1 MMKHMNTQKGFTLIE
16 IAVVFVIL
24 AALLAASIYPLTAQR
39 ESAHI
44 AEAKIKLKEIQE
56 ALYGFA
62 IAQDRIPCPTLP
74 NNGGASVPLNPV
86 TPATGPPDNCQ
97 SYHGFVPSTTLGISG
112 SVNCDGLLLDPWGQP
127 YRYSV
132 TSTDDPVNGNP
143 GYADFVVSDET
154 SQVQII
160 NLDPVIMTGPNQ
172 YLRVCRNLG
181 VGCPASAPIDIV
193 SDYAV
198 AVIYS
203 LGKPRSTSNAQEDQN
218 AGEAAPLASSCGIAS
233 YEMPNDR
240 FFYSAERREIVGQEF
255 DDIMIWISPNILYSR
270 LLQAGQLP

>member
-1 MMKHMNTQKGFTLIE
+1 MKSSQGFTLIE
-16 IAVVFVIL
+16 VAVVFVIL

-44 AEAKIKLKEIQE
+44 AQSKHKLAEIREAI
-56 ALYGFA
+56 YGFA

-74 NNGGASVPLNPV
+74 NNGGASVPLNPA
-86 TPATGPPDNCQ
+86 TPATGPANNCQ

-132 TSTDDPVNGNP
+132 TSTDHPTLGNL
-143 GYADFVVSDET
+143 GYHDFVVTNET
-154 SQVQII
+154 STVGIA
-160 NLDPVIMTGPNQ
+160 NLDPNLMPPPNN
-172 YLRVCRNLG
+172 YLRVCRNLNIS
-181 VGCPASAPIDIV
+181 CPASGGVDLL
-193 SDYAV
+193 SNNAV

-203 LGKPRSTSNAQEDQN
+203 IGKPRSTSNAQEDEN
-218 AGEAAPLASSCGIAS
+218 AGETSIAS
-233 YEMPNDR
+233 TCGLAAYGTANDNN
-240 FFYSAERREIVGQEF
+240 FYAADRREIAGQEF
-255 DDIMIWISPNILYSR
+255 DDILIWISPNILYAK